1 MLVAKKNV
9 NNFIEQGNT
18 RTHTRAMTLS
28 FLRHSLSLSR
38 GSFVSWRHT
47 LPMHAQNVSMYHQ
60 QRQNMS
66 VRAVRSILAFSILVQ
81 ISPAGCPSDTSTR
94 ADRGQIAR
102 WLAHILICSR

>member
-18 RTHTRAMTLS
+18 QTHTRAMTLS

-38 GSFVSWRHT
+38 GSFVSWRRT

-66 VRAVRSILAFSILVQ
+66 VRAVRFYSSVQ
-81 ISPAGCPSDTSTR
+81 YPSSNFPGWVSLRHEHAG
-94 ADRGQIAR
+94 
-102 WLAHILICSR
+102 